1 MSDKLDNV
9 HPYAK
14 QAMDSLFE
22 ILDTANIAARH
33 DPQIWAIVW
42 QETNAYFSGG
52 KNIEDTT
59 RNIQSR
65 VSIYLAEQG

>member
-1 MSDKLDNV
+1 MEDLYSV
-9 HPYAK
+9 
-14 QAMDSLFE
+14 MDSV
-22 ILDTANIAARH
+22 TIAARH

-42 QETNAYFSGG
+42 QEANAYFSGG
-52 KNIEDTT
+52 RNVEDAM